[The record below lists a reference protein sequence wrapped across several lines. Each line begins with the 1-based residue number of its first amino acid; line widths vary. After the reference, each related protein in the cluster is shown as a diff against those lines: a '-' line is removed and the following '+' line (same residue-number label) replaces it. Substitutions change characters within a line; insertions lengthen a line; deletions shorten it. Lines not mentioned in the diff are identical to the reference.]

1 MGVALEMAKGQKK
14 KKNELFSKDDLKRYL
29 RQEIVR
35 RSNSINQKQLA
46 IEKLQREITID
57 QQQVTECNLAI
68 SKLDKED

>member
-1 MGVALEMAKGQKK
+1 ME
-14 KKNELFSKDDLKRYL
+14 FSKDDLKRYL

-35 RSNSINQKQLA
+35 SSNSINQKQLA